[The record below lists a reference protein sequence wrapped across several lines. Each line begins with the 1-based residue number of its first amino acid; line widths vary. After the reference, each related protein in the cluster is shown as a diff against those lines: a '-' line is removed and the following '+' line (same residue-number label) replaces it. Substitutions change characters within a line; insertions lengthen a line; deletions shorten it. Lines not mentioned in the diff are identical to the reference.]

1 MKIMIVDDHVIVREG
16 LRALLDK
23 QADIEVVGEAEN
35 GESAVERQ
43 KELLPDVVITDITMP
58 KLNGVEAIRRIHA
71 CDPMVK
77 IIALS
82 MHAENSIVTE
92 ALKAGC
98 HGYVLKSASFD
109 EILAALEAVSQNE
122 RYLSPEITAVVID
135 EFLHAGPGHNGTGIE
150 LLTGRERQVL
160 QRVAEGY
167 AIKEIAR
174 DLHVSPK
181 TIDTTRRKI
190 MHKLNEHSVAGLTKF
205 AVREGLTALEF

>member
-1 MKIMIVDDHVIVREG
+1 MKIMIADDHAIVREG
-16 LRALLDK
+16 LRALLDR
-23 QADIEVVGEAEN
+23 QTGMEVVGEADN
-35 GESAVERQ
+35 GETAVERQ
-43 KELLPDVVITDITMP
+43 KELLPDVVIMDITMP

-71 CDPMVK
+71 CDPTVK

-82 MHAENSIVTE
+82 MRAEHSIVTE
-92 ALKAGC
+92 ALRAGC
-98 HGYVLKSASFD
+98 HAYVLKSASFE

-135 EFLHAGPGHNGTGIE
+135 GFLHTGPGQNGTGIK

-160 QRVAEGY
+160 QRVAEGH

-181 TIDTTRRKI
+181 TIDATRRKI
-190 MHKLNEHSVAGLTKF
+190 MHKLDEHSIAGLTKF